1 MSLILD
7 TNALIWL
14 IRGDP
19 ALGPLSRT
27 RLEGE
32 PRLCVSDISVFEL
45 SIKAAKR
52 KLNVPFGLAA
62 QIDQLGIT
70 RVRIRD
76 EHLDAMRTLPFHHN
90 DPFDR
95 YLIAQSI
102 VDAMPIVT
110 SDRAFAHYGVQVIDA
125 RQ

>member
-1 MSLILD
+1 MFEISL
-7 TNALIWL
+7 
-14 IRGDP
+14 
-19 ALGPLSRT
+19 
-27 RLEGE
+27 
-32 PRLCVSDISVFEL
+32 
-45 SIKAAKR
+45 KAAKR
-52 KLNVPFGLAA
+52 KLDVPFGLAM

-76 EHLDAMRTLPFHHN
+76 EHLDAMRTLPFHHS

-110 SDRAFAHYGVQVIDA
+110 SDRAFAHYGVQVVDA
-125 RQ
+125 RH

>member
-14 IRGDP
+14 ITGDP

-32 PRLCVSDISVFEL
+32 PRLCVSDISVFEI

-52 KLNVPFGLAA
+52 KLDVPFGLAM

-70 RVRIRD
+70 RVRIQD

-90 DPFDR
+90 DPYDR

-102 VDAMPIVT
+102 VDSMPIVT
-110 SDRAFAHYGVQVIDA
+110 ADLAFSQYGVRVIDA
-125 RQ
+125 RK